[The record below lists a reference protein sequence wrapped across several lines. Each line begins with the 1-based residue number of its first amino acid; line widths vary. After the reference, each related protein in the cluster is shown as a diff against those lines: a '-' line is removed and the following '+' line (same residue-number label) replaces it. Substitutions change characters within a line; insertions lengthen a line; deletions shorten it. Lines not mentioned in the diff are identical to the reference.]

1 MPETR
6 FNKDRDRDNFTDI
19 NASTMRSLSDSV
31 NGLTRSIKNL
41 SISTMRLGTQ
51 SMAGSAR
58 AVASQFEAKSPA
70 AGGLIGAA
78 AIHPAAGMVIR
89 GLIDKSA
96 PVFKSQ
102 IIPAIKEAFKRKAQN
117 DAISNSPMGPTEM
130 SIKEFSIGRGGRR
143 LGNTSYEQNHGS
155 NDIVEALDRL
165 RISNAEWLKASRTLT
180 PQQMKNKQ
188 VPSAAVGGMV
198 TQSGQATVHRG
209 EAIVPAGTLQIQ
221 TQYLQ
226 DISEKLGMMAGPSQ
240 AEMLREVIG
249 DLPVFK
255 QVGSLLKPF
264 TNLFRMF
271 FRTRIPGMRGKAMF
285 YAGQAAKGAKSPI
298 DRIAN
303 ATVGTYGYL
312 RFHGENIEDLLNDIL
327 EAVGGRRKG
336 AGELKVGRDYDETQI
351 SAGLIQALSKGLIG
365 QGSKEDVLANIV
377 GPLFNLK
384 STKDRKRMRGTEN
397 WLKEKLDGEDGSIL
411 IQMADQMS
419 GGMLGDL
426 YRAIGNAKK
435 RGKGLRDRAP
445 KAAVGG
451 LVTATGRAIVHEGE
465 EIIPASQQYAN
476 MTLKDIAVQ
485 QLMVMKAQKGIVGE
499 MAVMD
504 RTQIQDE
511 EKEESV
517 KKKVEKLKLLKK
529 KAEEKKAG
537 GMLSSLLSA
546 LGLPAVGTALLGGLA
561 VLGKV
566 ALVGFLV
573 IGIAKGWFKELGNW
587 LVDEGIPG
595 FVKWFMKKDGGLD
608 MLKAGGKK
616 LVNGIVSGFN
626 AALDVYEKGVKWWDD
641 KGKKIV
647 TKGCITLY
655 NKTLNAYDK
664 AAKWWDDK
672 GKNGLIKGT
681 KQFLWGIVDTLRGI
695 EIFFKS
701 KEVKAWAKYIGES
714 IEELLFS
721 AIGAEEW
728 YQKNIAAKRR
738 NLEKTR
744 AEKSA
749 ILTPKQQARNK
760 NQFQTSIKEGNIWFD
775 KKLGVYQE
783 SWAKG
788 GLIQNTGLALVH
800 KGEYVIPRNRVMN
813 GSVSREIAADR
824 LMIGESRG
832 LRGTFAK
839 SAKETSR
846 NTIESVGDI
855 VSSVANNVVN
865 NITNNNNKSGDVFW
879 TALDVSAGVV

>member
-573 IGIAKGWFKELGNW
+573 IGIAKGWFFKLGTWLTEKGLPMIANWWVETGWPKIKEGLTKTWVAIDETVQGVQ
-587 LVDEGIPG
+587 LMVDEQFGYERKKEYRGIIGGVVG
-595 FVKWFMKKDGGLD
+595 FFKESAGLAKDLWGAVSSWFSAAISQINLFLRDWDKFKAELKDAVVSWIGVLKMQVK
-608 MLKAGGKK
+608 KAGSDIKRNVIDPVISSISNIFTSVIG
-616 LVNGIVSGFN
+616 GI
-626 AALDVYEKGVKWWDD
+626 
-641 KGKKIV
+641 
-647 TKGCITLY
+647 
-655 NKTLNAYDK
+655 
-664 AAKWWDDK
+664 
-672 GKNGLIKGT
+672 KNGLLDSSVLGP
-681 KQFLWGIVDTLRGI
+681 
-695 EIFFKS
+695 
-701 KEVKAWAKYIGES
+701 
-714 IEELLFS
+714 
-721 AIGAEEW
+721 
-728 YQKNIAAKRR
+728 
-738 NLEKTR
+738 
-744 AEKSA
+744 
-749 ILTPKQQARNK
+749 IL
-760 NQFQTSIKEGNIWFD
+760 
-775 KKLGVYQE
+775 KKLGWSKVE
-783 SWAKG
+783 SKASG
-788 GLIQNTGLALVH
+788 GLIQKTGLAMVH
-800 KGEYVIPRNRVMN
+800 EGEYVIPRNRVMN